1 MFDVDLYITDIE
13 SHILTTATEPI
24 AEALKAARTRKGLSQ
39 RALSA
44 LSGVPQAHISK
55 IEQNAVDLRLTSL
68 LALAHALDL
77 DLALVPKRAMPAVQ
91 SITRATTSRI
101 SAASSKEWARTL
113 QALQRAQ
120 QTLRTPELDRLQD
133 QLAHVS
139 RMLSSDIEP
148 DTLRALRKSIAAL
161 RDTSSTKALQD
172 VIRQGQ
178 ALRNAI
184 VHNVD
189 LKAMVPARPAYRLDE
204 DDDG

>member
-1 MFDVDLYITDIE
+1 MPA
-13 SHILTTATEPI
+13 ATEPI

-77 DLALVPKRAMPAVQ
+77 DLALVPKKAMPAVQ
-91 SITRATTSRI
+91 SITRATSS
-101 SAASSKEWARTL
+101 SAPAATSKEWAR
-113 QALQRAQ
+113 ALQSLQRIQ
-120 QTLRTPELDRLQD
+120 QTLKTPELDRLQD
-133 QLAHVS
+133 QLTHVS
-139 RMLSSDIEP
+139 RMLPANIEP
-148 DTLRALRKSIAAL
+148 DTLRTLRKSIEAI

-172 VIRQGQ
+172 VVRQGQ

-189 LKAMVPARPAYRLDE
+189 LKATMPARPAYRLDE